1 MTMEVYS
8 TSKPVSARRAIIL
21 SMLLLLFTTFLAAD
35 FSFRHEKEADKN
47 RFQPD
52 QWDISFRLPKAFQKG
67 EMLSTEIGQAVP
79 YQFELQPGI
88 KIELSIW
95 RLRKKAGTN
104 PVEPSQTLMSW
115 LHTQSS
121 WSLIRLL
128 KLGPPPSDSLIAKL
142 GSFDAYEIIDPRIS
156 AVVRAGKISN
166 GQSYGVSMIIYGI
179 SLGPELYRLFER
191 TCLSI
196 KLETN

>member
-8 TSKPVSARRAIIL
+8 TYKPVSAQRAIFL
-21 SMLLLLFTTFLAAD
+21 SFLLLLFTTFLAAD
-35 FSFRHEKEADKN
+35 FSHRREREEDNN
-47 RFQPD
+47 RYRPE
-52 QWDISFRLPKAFQKG
+52 QWNISFRPPKAFQKG

-79 YQFELQPGI
+79 FEFELQPGV

-95 RLRKKAGTN
+95 KLRMNSGTN
-104 PVEPSQTLMSW
+104 PVEPSQSLMSW

-128 KLGPPPSDSLIAKL
+128 KLGPPPTESLVAKL
-142 GSFDAYEIIDPRIS
+142 GSFDAYELIDPRIS
-156 AVVRAGKISN
+156 AVVRAGYFSN
-166 GQSYGVSMIIYGI
+166 EQAYGVSMIIYGI
-179 SLGPELYRLFER
+179 PLGPELYRLFER